1 MAENDTQLELKKRAR
16 RRLVG
21 AGALALVAAIVLP
34 LVMEHEPK
42 QAGQD
47 IQIRIPSQEGANF
60 ASRVIQ
66 GTAPAPSKPA
76 VPVEDDKIPSGGNTP
91 SPSEGAT
98 ASSPAPRAP
107 EPAPAQSAHKPAA
120 PEDPH
125 VAKTEKPAAT
135 KPAEPATKRS
145 EAARAAAIL
154 SDDKSAAVETGGAY
168 VVQLGAFKDARN
180 VSSVR
185 SKVKAQGYSSY
196 TEVLG
201 DKTRV
206 RAGPFA
212 TRDAADAAAAKLRKA
227 GVACVVTPRS

>member
-1 MAENDTQLELKKRAR
+1 MAETDTQLELKKRAR

-21 AGALALVAAIVLP
+21 AGALALLAAIVLP

-66 GTAPAPSKPA
+66 GAAPAPTKPA
-76 VPVEDDKIPSGGNTP
+76 VPVEDDKIPSSTNVP

-98 ASSPAPRAP
+98 ASAPAPKAP
-107 EPAPAQSAHKPAA
+107 EPAPAQSAPKPQT
-120 PEDPH
+120 PEEPH
-125 VAKTEKPAAT
+125 VAKMEKPAST
-135 KPAEPATKRS
+135 KPVESSAKKS
-145 EAARAAAIL
+145 ESERAAAIL
-154 SDDKSAAVETGGAY
+154 SGEKATTAEAGSGY
-168 VVQLGAFKDARN
+168 VVQLGAFKDASN
-180 VSSVR
+180 ISAVR

-227 GVACVVTPRS
+227 GLAGVVTPRS

>member
-21 AGALALVAAIVLP
+21 AAALALVAAIVLP

-66 GTAPAPSKPA
+66 GAAPAPSKPA
-76 VPVEDDKIPSGGNTP
+76 VPVEDDKIPSGGAVP
-91 SPSEGAT
+91 SPSEGVTSNA
-98 ASSPAPRAP
+98 PAPKAP
-107 EPAPAQSAHKPAA
+107 EPVAVQSAPKPPASEA
-120 PEDPH
+120 PQ
-125 VAKTEKPAAT
+125 VAKVEKPAPV
-135 KPAEPATKRS
+135 KPAEPVAKRS
-145 EAARAAAIL
+145 ESERAAAIL
-154 SDDKSAAVETGGAY
+154 SGEKNPTEAGGGY
-168 VVQLGAFKDARN
+168 VVQLGAFKDASN
-180 VSSVR
+180 VSAVR
-185 SKVKAQGYSSY
+185 TKVKAQGYNSY

-227 GVACVVTPRS
+227 GLAGVVTPRS